1 MQMLQPMEKMCM
13 YSSFVSIRQFVEFE
27 KPMVV
32 TVCFID
38 LNVLNYKSSSM
49 KSSLAI
55 NINK

>member
-1 MQMLQPMEKMCM
+1 MLQPMEKMCM

-55 NINK
+55 NVNK